1 MKYSVFAVGV
11 SVSVV
16 PNVFGPV
23 VVDMILAKNFVCI
36 FEVHKEVLVA
46 GVLGI
51 FTVRHNQNIA
61 VLYA

>member
-36 FEVHKEVLVA
+36 FEEVLVA

-51 FTVRHNQNIA
+51 FTVRHNQNNA

>member
-16 PNVFGPV
+16 PNVFGSV
-23 VVDMILAKNFVCI
+23 VVDMI

-51 FTVRHNQNIA
+51 FTVRHNQNNA

>member
-16 PNVFGPV
+16 PNVFGSV

-51 FTVRHNQNIA
+51 FTVRHNQNNA